1 MLAKQSL
8 TNEVSAQICQSL
20 IDYATWPAR
29 REEERQ
35 AAAAFLKDF
44 IPRGNDY
51 LPVFVLAYEELVC
64 AYFKTEL
71 CDLFSRLGRK
81 EFIFHTKHLMNTST
95 SAHVRFHA
103 AVALA
108 RLGFQDGF
116 DHLEEAY
123 IRNFCNPSDAEIVP
137 EHAILGALRHSIR
150 STRALKLA
158 QRLEFMPRPS

>member
-1 MLAKQSL
+1 MFAKPSL
-8 TNEVSAQICQSL
+8 TNEASAQICQSL

-35 AAAAFLKDF
+35 AAAAFLKEF
-44 IPRGNDY
+44 IPRDDDC
-51 LPVFVLAYEELVC
+51 LPIFIHAYDELVC
-64 AYFKTEL
+64 DYFKTEL
-71 CDLFSRLGRK
+71 CDLFSRLGRR
-81 EFIFHTKHLMNTST
+81 EFLFHTKYLMNTSS

-108 RLGFQDGF
+108 RLGFQEGF
-116 DHLEEAY
+116 DHLEEVFLQ
-123 IRNFCNPSDAEIVP
+123 NFNNPFDAEVVP